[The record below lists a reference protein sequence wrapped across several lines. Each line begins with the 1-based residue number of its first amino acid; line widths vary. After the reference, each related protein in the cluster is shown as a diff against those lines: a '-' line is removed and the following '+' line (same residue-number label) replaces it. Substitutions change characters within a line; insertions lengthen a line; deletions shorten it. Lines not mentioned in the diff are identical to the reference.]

1 MGGGGG
7 AVKGEGIVAVPDVH
21 SRKPNLRGV
30 FEDAGLVPQGGGY
43 EAMEVFARNLTAGWW
58 GWGDEVLLFQRREC
72 WVDEEEEKKEEGS
85 EACESNSTLV

>member
-1 MGGGGG
+1 M
-7 AVKGEGIVAVPDVH
+7 KGKVIVAVPDVH

-30 FEDAGLVPQGGGY
+30 FEDAGLVPKGGGY

-72 WVDEEEEKKEEGS
+72 WVDEEEEKEGG
-85 EACESNSTLV
+85 EGCESNSTLV